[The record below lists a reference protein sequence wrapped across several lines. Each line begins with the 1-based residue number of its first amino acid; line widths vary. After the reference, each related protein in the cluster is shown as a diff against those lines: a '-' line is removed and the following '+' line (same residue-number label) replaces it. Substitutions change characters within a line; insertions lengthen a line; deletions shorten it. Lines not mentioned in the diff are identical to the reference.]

1 MTVDA
6 GSDEKEPVEIG
17 SAQASLYPVT
27 TSSTSG
33 GYKDVV
39 IEFSQ
44 DCGEVT
50 PCELAVVDFD
60 YAGGL
65 PGVVTAVKEHGKIVL
80 TGDYSRIN
88 EVMEKLLITPGSGN
102 PGPINV
108 KVTATDQDGVTS
120 NFDSFTIPIVSVSG
134 LYRFAFAEETGSEC
148 MFCDVSSDLLL
159 NWIIICCSIESSL
172 M

>member
-1 MTVDA
+1 LDVLKQINHLPTLQLDVTVDA
-6 GSDEKEPVEIG
+6 GSDEKEPVDIG
-17 SAQASLYPVT
+17 STQASLYPVT

-60 YAGGL
+60 FADGL
-65 PGVVTAVKEHGKIVL
+65 PAGVFSVTDPGKIVL
-80 TGDYSRIN
+80 SGSYDAIN
-88 EVMEKLLITPGSGN
+88 EAMEKLLITPGSGN

-120 NFDSFTIPIVSVSG
+120 NFDSFTIPIVSVSV
-134 LYRFAFAEETGSEC
+134 FIQIC
-148 MFCDVSSDLLL
+148 FCRR
-159 NWIIICCSIESSL
+159 NWF
-172 M
+172 

>member
-33 GYKDVV
+33 GYQDVV

-50 PCELAVVDFD
+50 PCELAIVDFD
-60 YAGGL
+60 VVGGL
-65 PGVVTAVKEHGKIVL
+65 PGDVTSNKSDGKIVL
-80 TGDYSRIN
+80 TGDYDSIN
-88 EVMEKLLITPGSGN
+88 DAMKKLLITPGSGN
-102 PGPINV
+102 PSPINV
-108 KVTATDQDGVTS
+108 KVTATDQDGVAS
-120 NFDSFTIPIVSVSG
+120 NFDSFTIPIVSVS
-134 LYRFAFAEETGSEC
+134 AFHVILFV
-148 MFCDVSSDLLL
+148 MFFVSRTSHYSFF
-159 NWIIICCSIESSL
+159 IS
-172 M
+172 